1 MITVNSL
8 SAIPRTCRL
17 AMQQPDGTW
26 LCYMPGDQLPPE
38 PPAADP
44 VPESVT
50 KRQLY
55 RGLMQVGWLGAT
67 MPQIE
72 AAVNAMLSQ
81 MPDPPRE
88 TARVEFFTSR
98 DFLRANP
105 LLVAAFKS
113 PPLSKT
119 DAQIDEFFRL
129 CDSFGP
135 ETGA

>member
-1 MITVNSL
+1 MKTV
-8 SAIPRTCRL
+8 ATIYDIPRDF
-17 AMQQPDGTW
+17 AAAVMQADGTW
-26 LCYMPGDQLPPE
+26 LVYMPGDELPPA

-44 VPESVT
+44 VPGSIT

-72 AAVNAMLSQ
+72 AAVNGMLSQ

-88 TARVEFFTSR
+88 TARTEFYTSR

-129 CDSFGP
+129 CASFAP
-135 ETGA
+135 EAS

>member
-8 SAIPRTCRL
+8 SEIPRNCRL
-17 AMQQPDGTW
+17 AVQQPDGTW
-26 LCYMPGDQLPPE
+26 LCYTPGDTLPPE
-38 PPAADP
+38 PPAVNP

-55 RGLMQVGWLGAT
+55 LGLMQVGWLGAT

-72 AAVNAMLSQ
+72 AAVNGMLSQ

-88 TARVEFFTSR
+88 TARTEFYTAGEY
-98 DFLRANP
+98 LRANH

-119 DAQIDEFFRL
+119 DSEIDEFFRL

>member
-1 MITVNSL
+1 MITVSTIYQ
-8 SAIPRTCRL
+8 IPKNFL
-17 AMQQPDGTW
+17 AAVHQPDGTW
-26 LCYMPGDQLPPE
+26 LVYMPGDELPPA

-81 MPDPPRE
+81 MSDPPRE
-88 TARVEFFTSR
+88 TARTEFYTSR
-98 DFLRANP
+98 DYLRANP